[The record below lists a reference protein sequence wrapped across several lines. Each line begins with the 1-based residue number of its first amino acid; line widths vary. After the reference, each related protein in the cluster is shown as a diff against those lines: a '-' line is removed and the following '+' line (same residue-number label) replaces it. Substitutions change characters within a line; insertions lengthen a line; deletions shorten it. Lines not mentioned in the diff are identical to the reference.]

1 MAPEGRKCRLAKA
14 AGAEPSGKIRD
25 EKLHADVK
33 RSTFGSQNVQNT
45 PGSDQFWKLRCRKS
59 ARRCGAKHIWKSKVE
74 KKGSEHFWTFGCGFC
89 VAGTRDSAPCQKWAK
104 SQGFVS
110 VQELHYTPL
119 HYNYSYNYDYNY
131 NYNCNCNY
139 NHTTLHYTTP
149 IALHY
154 TTLHSTPPRDKH
166 SYNYSYNCITLH
178 HTTLI
183 TLHYGAPYTTP
194 HSTSLHY
201 TTLNY
206 TTVHYNYN
214 YNYATLHQTT
224 LHYPTLHCTSFT
236 TPPQMQLQVHYT
248 NYTTPQLQL
257 DHITTTT
264 AALHHTTSSSCGWGD
279 RPSDHCNHCNHS
291 KIDSSNHLSV
301 HKWIRSAI
309 CDSQQPSSHIGFL
322 FWNFRHCLVRYYWY
336 ASQWMTCMAITYDQ
350 VGSLGNVEATFNAS

>member
-1 MAPEGRKCRLAKA
+1 MYKTHQVRTTFGSC
-14 AGAEPSGKIRD
+14 D
-25 EKLHADVK
+25 VEKVHAVVV
-33 RSTFGSQNVQNT
+33 RSTFGSQKWRKKTKGFGALLDVRT
-45 PGSDQFWKLRCRKS
+45 RFLRGR
-59 ARRCGAKHIWKSKVE
+59 HE
-74 KKGSEHFWTFGCGFC
+74 GFC
-89 VAGTRDSAPCQKWAK
+89 TLPK
-104 SQGFVS
+104 SGLCIS
-110 VQELHYTPL
+110 TSTTLHPTTTTATTTTTTTTTTATATT
-119 HYNYSYNYDYNY
+119 
-131 NYNCNCNY
+131 
-139 NHTTLHYTTP
+139 TTLHYT
-149 IALHY
+149 ILRQLHY
-154 TTLHSTPPRDKH
+154 TTLHSTPPHDKH
-166 SYNYSYNCITLH
+166 SYNYNYSYNCITLH

-183 TLHYGAPYTTP
+183 TLHYSAPYTTP

-214 YNYATLHQTT
+214 YSYNYATLHQTT
-224 LHYPTLHCTSFT
+224 LHYPTLHCTTFT

-257 DHITTTT
+257 HHTTTTT

-301 HKWIRSAI
+301 HQWIHSAI

-322 FWNFRHCLVRYYWY
+322 FWNFRHRLVRYYWY

>member
-1 MAPEGRKCRLAKA
+1 MSKKCTPLWCEAHLEVK
-14 AGAEPSGKIRD
+14 SGK
-25 EKLHADVK
+25 KGFGALLDV
-33 RSTFGSQNVQNT
+33 RMRF
-45 PGSDQFWKLRCRKS
+45 LRGRHK
-59 ARRCGAKHIWKSKVE
+59 
-74 KKGSEHFWTFGCGFC
+74 GFC
-89 VAGTRDSAPCQKWAK
+89 TLPKVSKK
-104 SQGFVS
+104 SGFCIS
-110 VQELHYTPL
+110 T
-119 HYNYSYNYDYNY
+119 S
-131 NYNCNCNY
+131 
-139 NHTTLHYTTP
+139 TTLHPTTLQLQLQLRLQLQLQLQLQP
-149 IALHY
+149 HYITLYYANCITLHY

-236 TPPQMQLQVHYT
+236 TPPQMQLQVRYT

-257 DHITTTT
+257 HHITTTT